1 MRIQTLSTV
10 DYDVVEVGARP
21 AGAAT
26 ALLLARQG
34 LRVLVVDRG
43 QYGTDTLS
51 THALMRAGVLQL
63 LRFGVLPG
71 IVEHATPAIRSAA
84 FIYGDDEMPVPVKSR
99 DGVDALYAPRRT
111 VLDRS
116 IVDVAA
122 DAGVHFSYGTAIVD
136 VMRSAGG
143 RVSGVVVK
151 PDSGAIKNL
160 RAGLVIGADGVR
172 SSIASLVQADVTRRA
187 AASAATV
194 FGYWADVPVDGYR
207 WYFRPGL
214 SAGAIP
220 TNNGLTCV
228 FASVPARRFA
238 EVFRGNPER
247 GYRGVLAEVAPELTP
262 ALRGA
267 ASVGSLRGW
276 PGQPGYLRRAA
287 GPGWALVGDA
297 AYFKDPITAHGIT
310 DALVEADYLS
320 HAVARGTD
328 EALQDYGLD
337 RDRRVETIFD
347 VTDRIASFD
356 WTLEEVR
363 QLHKQ
368 LAKAMSD
375 EVTAINTSAGE
386 GVLASRAHS

>member
-1 MRIQTLSTV
+1 MRTQTLSTV
-10 DYDVVEVGARP
+10 DYDVVVVGARP

-84 FIYGDDEMPVPVKSR
+84 FIYGDDETQVPVQPR
-99 DGVDALYAPRRT
+99 DGVEALYAPRRT
-111 VLDRS
+111 VLDRA

-136 VMRSAGG
+136 VVREPGG
-143 RVSGVVVK
+143 RVSGVVFK
-151 PDSGAIKNL
+151 RESGATSSL

-172 SSIASLVQADVTRRA
+172 STIAPLVQADVTRRA

-194 FGYWADVPVDGYR
+194 FGYWADIPVDGYR

-228 FASVPARRFA
+228 FASVPTARFA
-238 EVFRGNPER
+238 EVFRNNPER
-247 GYRGVLAEVAPELTP
+247 GYRQVLAEVAPDLTP

-267 ASVGSLRGW
+267 AAVGSLRGW
-276 PGQPGYLRRAA
+276 PGLPGFFRRAA
-287 GPGWALVGDA
+287 GPGWALIGDA
-297 AYFKDPITAHGIT
+297 AYFKDPATAHGIT
-310 DALVEADYLS
+310 DALVEAEYLS
-320 HAVARGTD
+320 RAVARGTD
-328 EALQDYGLD
+328 EALLLYELD
-337 RDRRVETIFD
+337 RDRRVETIFE

-356 WTLEEVR
+356 WTLDEVR
-363 QLHKQ
+363 RLHKQ

-375 EVTAINTSAGE
+375 EVTTLNTQNAAGL
-386 GVLASRAHS
+386 LASGVHS

>member
-1 MRIQTLSTV
+1 MSAESSV
-10 DYDVVEVGARP
+10 DYDVAIVGARP

-43 QYGTDTLS
+43 RYGTDTLS

-63 LRFGVLPG
+63 QRFGVLPG
-71 IVEHATPAIRSAA
+71 IVQHDTPAVRSAS
-84 FIYGDDEMPVPVKSR
+84 FIYGDDEIHVPVKPR

-111 VLDRS
+111 ILDRA

-136 VMRSAGG
+136 VARASDG

-151 PDSGAIKNL
+151 RDTGETRNI
-160 RAGLVIGADGVR
+160 RTGLVIGADGVH
-172 SSIASLVQADVTRRA
+172 SAIAPLVQADVTRRA

-194 FGYWADVPVDGYR
+194 FGYWADVPVDEYR

-214 SAGAIP
+214 SAGAFP

-238 EVFRGNPER
+238 EVFRGNPEA
-247 GYRGVLAEVAPELTP
+247 GYRRVLTEVAPDLTP
-262 ALRGA
+262 VLRGA
-267 ASVGSLRGW
+267 KPAASLRGW
-276 PGQPGYLRRAA
+276 PGLPGYLRRAA

-297 AYFKDPITAHGIT
+297 AYFKDPSTAHGIT

-328 EALQDYGLD
+328 EALRDYERD
-337 RDRRVETIFD
+337 RDRRVATIFE
-347 VTDRIASFD
+347 VTDQIASF
-356 WTLEEVR
+356 EEVR
-363 QLHKQ
+363 GLHKQ

-375 EVTAINTSAGE
+375 EVTILEARIGE
-386 GVLASRAHS
+386 GLLV

>member
-1 MRIQTLSTV
+1 MKIQTAAPL
-10 DYDVVEVGARP
+10 DYDAVVVGARP
-21 AGAAT
+21 AGAAA

-43 QYGTDTLS
+43 RYGTDTLS

-63 LRFGVLPG
+63 LRFGALPG
-71 IVEHATPAIRSAA
+71 IFEHATPAIRSAS
-84 FIYGDDEMPVPVKSR
+84 FIYGDDEIKVPVKPR
-99 DGVDALYAPRRT
+99 DGVDALFAPRRT
-111 VLDRS
+111 VLDRA

-122 DAGVHFSYGTAIVD
+122 AAGVIFSYGTTVVD
-136 VMRSAGG
+136 VVRASDG
-143 RVSGVVVK
+143 RVSGVVVR
-151 PDSGAIKNL
+151 PDCGATRSI

-172 SSIASLVQADVTRRA
+172 SAVARLVHAPVTRKGA
-187 AASAATV
+187 AATATM
-194 FGYWADVPVDGYR
+194 FGYWADVPVEGYR

-247 GYRGVLAEVAPELTP
+247 GYRQALAEVAPDLTP
-262 ALRGA
+262 AL
-267 ASVGSLRGW
+267 SVGASAGNLRGW
-276 PGQPGYLRRAA
+276 PGLPGYLRRAA

-297 AYFKDPITAHGIT
+297 AYFKDPLTAHGIT
-310 DALVEADYLS
+310 DALVEAEYLS

-328 EALQDYGLD
+328 EAFRDYERD
-337 RDRRVETIFD
+337 RDRRVATIFE

-356 WTLEEVR
+356 WSLEELG

-368 LAKAMSD
+368 LARAMSD
-375 EVTAINTSAGE
+375 EVTSLNTRTGE
-386 GVLASRAHS
+386 ELLV